1 MSMRD
6 KIEHAI
12 QNQPCT
18 VKELKQKFGG
28 ERGADRKVM
37 EALDE
42 LVREAVVCQRQGVF
56 FTVRSGRA
64 DKALLCKV
72 VKLGKNFAF
81 VMLEDGTS
89 DIFIPGRFTKGAMP
103 GDEVLVEKFEHPRM
117 EGSDEGTILAV
128 LTEKNDLVGT
138 VRRVEGRLRF
148 VPADCPAI
156 TMPLARDCEG
166 GAKDGDKVA
175 VEILNRGNRQE
186 DHRVGVA
193 MRFGSSDEAKRCAKA
208 LLYAKDIRTR
218 FPDKVREEAKKFE
231 GAEISEKDCEGRMD
245 LRALPI
251 FTIDS
256 AETKDIDDAVSLTR
270 TSAGGFELGVHIA
283 AVSNYV
289 KPGTE
294 LDNEAFSRA
303 TSVYYADQVV
313 PMLPKALSNGICS
326 LNENELRL
334 AFSCLMRLDKD
345 GNLTDY
351 RFVKSIIRSRVKGVY
366 AEINAL
372 LAGTADAEI
381 KAKYADVIDQLPA
394 MKELYGHRARLRKER
409 GCMDIESGEVKLIL
423 DENGRCIDVKKRT
436 SGESESMIEEFMLLA
451 NQCAAHFARV
461 KQIPFV
467 YRVHEEPN
475 AEKLERLHA
484 LLQACGIND
493 HFAKEVPTPK
503 ELSAILEGVRGTPY
517 EQIINTGMLRCMSKA
532 LYEEKPKGHYGLVLK
547 DYAHFTSPIRRYPDL
562 AIHRIMTDLLK
573 GTEKETMIL
582 RYTDFAERASKQSS
596 EREVVAMQIE
606 RKAEDCYKAE
616 YARRHLGECYEGTI
630 SGVTQ
635 RGLFIELD
643 NGVEGF
649 VPASSLTPSGTSLTE
664 GVRLTDPASG
674 KSWSPGDKM
683 MITIVRADV
692 NLGKID
698 FEVAPA
704 AKN

>member
-1 MSMRD
+1 MPLRD

-18 VKELKQKFGG
+18 VKDLKAKFGG
-28 ERGADRKVM
+28 DRGADRKVM
-37 EALDE
+37 EALDQ
-42 LVREAVVCQRQGVF
+42 LVHEAVICQKQGVF

-64 DKALLCKV
+64 EKALLCKV

-81 VMLEDGTS
+81 VMLDDGTS
-89 DIFIPGRFTKGAMP
+89 DIFIPGRFTRGAMP
-103 GDEVLVEKFEHPRM
+103 GDEVLVEKFAHPRV
-117 EGSDEGTILAV
+117 EGSDEGEILAI

-138 VRRVEGRLRF
+138 VRRVDGRLKF
-148 VPADCPAI
+148 VPDDCPAI
-156 TMPLARDCEG
+156 SMQLMRDCEG

-175 VEILNRGNRQE
+175 VEILMRGNRQE

-208 LLYAKDIRTR
+208 LLYAKDIRSR

-231 GAEISEKDCEGRMD
+231 VSEADCEGRMD

-256 AETKDIDDAVSLTR
+256 AETKDIDDAISLTK
-270 TSAGGFELGVHIA
+270 TSDGGFELGVHIA
-283 AVSNYV
+283 DVSNYV
-289 KPGTE
+289 KPGSE

-313 PMLPKALSNGICS
+313 PMLPKQLSNGICS
-326 LNENELRL
+326 LNEKELRL
-334 AFSCLMRLDKD
+334 AFSCLMRLDQD

-351 RFVKSIIRSRVKGVY
+351 RFVKSIICSRVKGVY
-366 AEINAL
+366 SEINAL

-381 KAKYADVIDQLPA
+381 KAKYAEVLSQLPA

-423 DENGRCIDVKKRT
+423 DEDGHCIDVKKRT

-532 LYEEKPKGHYGLVLK
+532 VYEEKPKGHYGLVLK

-562 AIHRIMTDLLK
+562 AIHRIMTDLLQ
-573 GTEKETMIL
+573 GTDKETMIL
-582 RYTDFAERASKQSS
+582 RYSDFAEKASKQSS
-596 EREVVAMQIE
+596 EREIIAMQIE

-635 RGLFIELD
+635 RGLFVELE

-649 VPASSLTPSGTSLTE
+649 VPASSLTPSGTNLTE
-664 GVRLTDPASG
+664 GIRLSDPVSG
-674 KSWSPGDKM
+674 KSWSLGDSM

-692 NLGKID
+692 NLGKVD
-698 FEVAPA
+698 FEVAPE
-704 AKN
+704 KK

>member
-89 DIFIPGRFTKGAMP
+89 DIFIPGRCTKGAMP
-103 GDEVLVEKFEHPRM
+103 GDDVLVEKFEHPRV
-117 EGSDEGTILAV
+117 EGSDEGAILAI

-218 FPDKVREEAKKFE
+218 FPDKVRDEAKKFE
-231 GAEISEKDCEGRMD
+231 GAEVSEKDCEGRMD

-256 AETKDIDDAVSLTR
+256 AETKDIDDAISLTR
-270 TSAGGFELGVHIA
+270 TSDGGFELGVHIA
-283 AVSNYV
+283 DVSNYV

-334 AFSCLMRLDKD
+334 AFSCLMRLDKE

-366 AEINAL
+366 SEINAL

-493 HFAKEVPTPK
+493 HFAKDVPTPK

-562 AIHRIMTDLLK
+562 AIHRIMTDMLK

-596 EREVVAMQIE
+596 EREVIAMQIE

-674 KSWSPGDKM
+674 KTWSLGDKM

-704 AKN
+704 AKA

>member
-103 GDEVLVEKFEHPRM
+103 GDDVLVEKFEHPRV
-117 EGSDEGTILAV
+117 EGSDEGAILAI

-148 VPADCPAI
+148 VPDDCPAI

-175 VEILNRGNRQE
+175 VEILNRGSRQE

-218 FPDKVREEAKKFE
+218 FPDKVRDEAKKFE
-231 GAEISEKDCEGRMD
+231 GAEVSEKDCEGRMD

-256 AETKDIDDAVSLTR
+256 AETKDIDDAISLTR
-270 TSAGGFELGVHIA
+270 TSDGGFELGVHIA
-283 AVSNYV
+283 DVSNYV

-334 AFSCLMRLDKD
+334 AFSCLMRLDKE

-366 AEINAL
+366 SEINAL

-394 MKELYGHRARLRKER
+394 MKELYGHRARLRRER

-532 LYEEKPKGHYGLVLK
+532 VYEEKPKGHYGLVLK

-562 AIHRIMTDLLK
+562 AIHRIMTDLLQ
-573 GTEKETMIL
+573 GTDKETMIL
-582 RYTDFAERASKQSS
+582 RYSDFAEKASKQSS
-596 EREVVAMQIE
+596 EREIIAMQIE

-635 RGLFIELD
+635 RGLFVELE

-649 VPASSLTPSGTSLTE
+649 VPASSLTPSGTNLTE
-664 GVRLTDPASG
+664 GIRLSDPVSG
-674 KSWSPGDKM
+674 KSWSLGDSM

-692 NLGKID
+692 NLGKVD
-698 FEVAPA
+698 FEVAPE
-704 AKN
+704 KK